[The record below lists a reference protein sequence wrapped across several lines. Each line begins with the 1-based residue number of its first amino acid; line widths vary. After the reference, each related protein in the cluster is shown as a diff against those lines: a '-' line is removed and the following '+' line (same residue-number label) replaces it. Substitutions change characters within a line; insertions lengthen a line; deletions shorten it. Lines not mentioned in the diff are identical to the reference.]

1 MKKLS
6 LSLILISLSASSL
19 LAIRS
24 PAEELVEQN
33 IQCNPAGN
41 TVEMKQCAAE
51 EYQAADKELNQAYQE
66 LRSQLDGERQQR
78 LKEAQLAWIDFRDK
92 TCSFEASSAL
102 GGTLE
107 GLLYTSCLTAE
118 TEKRTAE
125 LQEMMSRPEGNFDDN
140 TSIFIGGGYTVS
152 IEGYAGSASYR
163 GCNSKNKCLYIPE
176 ASHYTQGHYTWENS
190 GYTYNMSPIN
200 NTGKYRFKIISPQGK
215 VLVNQVLS
223 RMG

>member
-6 LSLILISLSASSL
+6 ISLILASLSATSL
-19 LAIRS
+19 LAIRT
-24 PAEELVEQN
+24 PAEQVIAQN

-51 EYQAADKELNQAYQE
+51 QYQAADKELNRVYQQV
-66 LRSQLDGERQQR
+66 RSQLDEERQQR

-92 TCSFEASSAL
+92 TCNFEASSAL

-107 GLLYTSCLTAE
+107 GLLYTDCLTE
-118 TEKRTAE
+118 QTEKRTAE
-125 LQEMMSRPEGNFDDN
+125 LEGYFNDDISRFSDG
-140 TSIFIGGGYTVS
+140 SYTVT
-152 IEGYAGSASYR
+152 IEGYAGMASYR

-176 ASHYTQGHYTWENS
+176 ASHYTQGHYTWENE

-200 NTGKYRFKIISPQGK
+200 DTGKYRLKIFNPQGK
-215 VLVNQVLS
+215 VLVDRVLS